1 MRFDNQG
8 RGILRRLIYPIQFS
22 ANPVEAVEHV
32 FDYRILPGLTDT
44 PQHYLDAICDGLEST
59 EELSLPIPQ
68 NHSESVIRN
77 YLSAVGERLHKQVG
91 S

>member
-32 FDYRILPGLTDT
+32 FDYRILPDLTDT
-44 PQHYLDAICDGLEST
+44 PPA
-59 EELSLPIPQ
+59 LSR
-68 NHSESVIRN
+68 RN
-77 YLSAVGERLHKQVG
+77 M
-91 S
+91 